1 MDKGVEILF
10 ESRTPARLYELT
22 LPHQMPL
29 RCLVV
34 DDDPLVGD
42 LLRHFCDKSEQVSFC
57 IVASTALD
65 GLNTLAGGGIDLVFL
80 DYHLPDMKGQEF
92 LERMPY
98 ALPVVMVTS
107 EADFAARSYDY
118 DQVVDFLV
126 KPLQYDRFAKAVG
139 RVSPSSSMPP
149 AESAQSIFIKD
160 GSKLVRVELDRLL
173 YIKSEGNYASFVT
186 ENSQFLSLISMK
198 ELEEKLPP
206 NFVRTHRSYIVN
218 IKKIQ
223 IIQADG
229 VTVGGKELPVGEK
242 YKAELMGKIREW

>member
-1 MDKGVEILF
+1 MKLF
-10 ESRTPARLYELT
+10 EVGLT
-22 LPHQMPL
+22 LRSEMAL

-42 LLRHFCDKSEQVSFC
+42 LLRHFCDKSGQVSFC

-65 GLNTLAGGGIDLVFL
+65 GLNILAGGGIDLVFL

-92 LERMPY
+92 LERMPH

-107 EADFAARSYDY
+107 EADFAAKSYDY
-118 DQVVDFLV
+118 DLVVDFLV
-126 KPLQYDRFAKAVG
+126 KPLQYDRFARAVG
-139 RVSPSSSMPP
+139 RVSPVTAAAHPGP
-149 AESAQSIFIKD
+149 VEAIFIKD
-160 GSKLVRVELDRLL
+160 GSKLVRVELEKLL
-173 YIKSEGNYASFVT
+173 YIKSEGNYSSFVS
-186 ENSQFLSLISMK
+186 ESGQFLSLISMK
-198 ELEEKLPP
+198 ELEQKLPP

-218 IKKIQ
+218 IKRIQ
-223 IIQADG
+223 VIQADG

>member
-1 MDKGVEILF
+1 M
-10 ESRTPARLYELT
+10 A
-22 LPHQMPL
+22 L

-42 LLRHFCDKSEQVSFC
+42 LLRHFCDKSGQVSFC

-65 GLNTLAGGGIDLVFL
+65 GLNILAGGGIDLVFL

-92 LERMPY
+92 LERMPH

-107 EADFAARSYDY
+107 EADFAAKSYDY
-118 DQVVDFLV
+118 DLVVDFLV
-126 KPLQYDRFAKAVG
+126 KPLQYDRFARAVG
-139 RVSPSSSMPP
+139 RVSPVTAAAHPGP
-149 AESAQSIFIKD
+149 VEAIFIKD
-160 GSKLVRVELDRLL
+160 GSKLVRVELEKLL
-173 YIKSEGNYASFVT
+173 YIKSEGNYSSFVS
-186 ENSQFLSLISMK
+186 ESGQFLSLISMK
-198 ELEEKLPP
+198 ELEQKLPP

-218 IKKIQ
+218 IKRIQ
-223 IIQADG
+223 VIQADG